1 MTKYRRG
8 EKVEC
13 KTTILDEDGN
23 AQDATTL
30 ALVIYDPV
38 GTANTTKAI
47 GDLTRESE
55 GVYYYIFSIPADA
68 TYGDWSYGFTPS
80 TATAKIED
88 YKYFTVDAFDS
99 GLYCTTMDVYRKAG
113 IDSTVINEGDVADF
127 IKESDAEI
135 RAMYQ
140 KSFADATTETEW
152 IDIENLDEDEDI
164 DTIFLDK
171 RPVQSITSL
180 ESYDTGGTLITTWV
194 ASDYWLDSGM
204 GRIRLT
210 SKTFAHQNH
219 RVKAVYTYGY
229 TAVPTNIA
237 ALSAAISAM
246 RTLIHQVGGMYDE
259 PTSYSLPS
267 GVSVAVGEPYVS
279 MIRNIEKLKDEKANL
294 IKAIG
299 QLRTNT
305 LVI

>member
-8 EKVEC
+8 EKIEC
-13 KTTILDEDGN
+13 KTTILDEDGDP
-23 AQDATTL
+23 QTPSTL
-30 ALVIYDPV
+30 ALVIYDNV
-38 GTANTTKAI
+38 GAANTTKAI
-47 GDLTRESE
+47 GDLTEEST
-55 GVYYYIFSIPADA
+55 GVYTYIFTIPSDA
-68 TYGDWSYGFTPS
+68 AYGDWSYAFTPS

-88 YKYFTVDAFDS
+88 YKYFTVDAYDS

-113 IDSTVINEGDVADF
+113 IDSTVVGEGDVADF

-140 KSFADATTETEW
+140 KSFANATTETQW

-164 DTIFLDK
+164 DTIFLDL

-180 ESYDTGGTLITTWV
+180 VSYDASGTLIITWS

-229 TAVPTNIA
+229 TTVPTNIA
-237 ALSAAISAM
+237 ALSATISALRM
-246 RTLIHQVGGMYDE
+246 LIDQIGGQYDDV
-259 PTSYSLPS
+259 TSYSLPS
-267 GVSVAVGEPYVS
+267 GVTVAVGEPYVS
-279 MIRNIEKLKDEKANL
+279 ILRNIEKQDKEITRLTQ
-294 IKAIG
+294 AIG
-299 QLRTNT
+299 QLRTST

>member
-8 EKVEC
+8 EKIEC

-23 AQDATTL
+23 PQDATTL

-55 GVYYYIFSIPADA
+55 GVYYYIFTIPADA
-68 TYGDWSYGFTPS
+68 AYGDWSYGFTPS
-80 TATAKIED
+80 TTTAKIED

-99 GLYCTTMDVYRKAG
+99 GLYCTTMDVYRRAG
-113 IDSTVINEGDVADF
+113 IDSTVIGEGDVADF

-135 RAMYQ
+135 RTMYQ
-140 KSFADATTETEW
+140 KSFANATTETEW

-180 ESYDTGGTLITTWV
+180 ESYDTGGTLITTWE

-219 RVKAVYTYGY
+219 RVKVVYTYGY
-229 TAVPTNIA
+229 TTVPTNIA
-237 ALSAAISAM
+237 ALSATISAM

-299 QLRTNT
+299 QLRTNM